1 MRIKF
6 LFFLALL
13 FCLIAVSASADMVFS
28 EVMASNG
35 VYTNGEAY
43 DWVEIHNT
51 GSKAVD
57 LSGYYLSDSK
67 KNPTK
72 WAFPAKTTVKAGAYI
87 LVYCTGED
95 MSAGKNGVYYANFK
109 ISASGDKL
117 ILTEPDGV
125 TQAAYLDIP
134 AQYGNVSWGLPEGG
148 SEYLYFAEA
157 TPGKKNPQTGYA
169 AQTDA
174 PVILTAGG
182 FYDGSVTVNVQAAQ
196 EATVRYTLDGS
207 TPTAKSKQFPA
218 EGLTFS
224 KTAVLRVRAFASDQV
239 PSPTVSA
246 SYFIGLEQP
255 VPVISLITDEK
266 YLFDKKTGALVKGT
280 SSSYP
285 NYERDWEYP
294 VNIEYFDLSG
304 TSEINQ
310 MGTFTAAGHSARQ
323 NAQKSIAIYAR
334 RAYGPERF
342 FFNPFPHRD
351 YDSYKSLL
359 LRSANSDAFSTRLRD
374 PVISSL
380 AEPLNIIYQDALA
393 IEVYINGQYW
403 GHYNLREKIN
413 KYFVAQWEGVTDEKD
428 IDSIDILARTGR
440 DEFLQNGSNE
450 DWLALCDFCKTKD
463 LNVPENL
470 QHVID
475 RLDIDSLFTHTA
487 FEIIIGNNDF
497 TNVRVYRVPGAKW
510 KYLLFDVEAGF
521 LSLES
526 GPMNYYIKKVGDK
539 VQGFRHE
546 PLAALLNVPEMKAAF
561 LTRFAEVLELSFQ
574 WPYVEAHFA
583 PWEETLET
591 LLPRHLERWPH
602 FSMKAWRQNVDAV
615 KYYARMRPVKIVAML
630 QKHMK
635 LTNAEVEQ
643 YFGETQ
649 RLLEGFVKK
658 K

>member
-1 MRIKF
+1 MRIKVLCF
-6 LFFLALL
+6 LTLL
-13 FCLIAVSASADMVFS
+13 FCLIAVSASADVVFS

-51 GSKAVD
+51 GKKAVD

-67 KNPTK
+67 KNPAK

-95 MSAGKNGVYYANFK
+95 LSAGKNGVYYANFK

-134 AQYGNVSWGLPEGG
+134 VQYGNVSWGLPEGG
-148 SEYLYFAEA
+148 GEYLYFEEA
-157 TPGKKNPQTGYA
+157 TPGKKNPKTGCA
-169 AQTDA
+169 AQADA
-174 PVILTAGG
+174 PTILTAGG
-182 FYDGSVTVNVQAAQ
+182 FYGGPVTVTVQSAS
-196 EATVRYTLDGS
+196 TVRYTLDGS
-207 TPTAKSKQFPA
+207 TPTARSKAFPA

-224 KTAVLRVRAFASDQV
+224 KTAVLRVRAFENDRV

-266 YLFDKKTGALVKGT
+266 YLFDKKTGALVKG
-280 SSSYP
+280 SSDSYP
-285 NYERDWEYP
+285 NYEREWEYP
-294 VNIEYFDLSG
+294 VNIEYFGLGG
-304 TSEINQ
+304 TGEINQ

-334 RAYGPERF
+334 KAYGPERF
-342 FFNPFPHRD
+342 AFSPFPNRD

-413 KYFVAQWEGVTDEKD
+413 KYFVAQWEGVTDEKE

-470 QHVID
+470 QYVTD

-497 TNVRVYRVPGAKW
+497 TNVRVYRVPGGKW

-521 LSLES
+521 LSMES
-526 GPMNYYIKKVGDK
+526 GPMNYYIKKVNDK

-602 FSMKAWRQNVDAV
+602 FSLKAWRQNVDAV
-615 KYYARMRPVKIVAML
+615 KYYARMRPVKIVALL

-635 LTNAEVEQ
+635 LTDAEVER

-649 RLLEGFVKK
+649 RLLEGLNILK
-658 K
+658 

>member
-1 MRIKF
+1 MLLF
-6 LFFLALL
+6 LLAL
-13 FCLIAVSASADMVFS
+13 AAPASADIVIS

-35 VYTNGEAY
+35 VYVGGEAY
-43 DWVEIHNT
+43 DWMEIHNT
-51 GSKAVD
+51 GKKAVD

-67 KNPTK
+67 KNPAK
-72 WAFPAKTTVKAGAYI
+72 WAFPAKTTVKAGGYI

-95 MSAGKNGVYYANFK
+95 MNPGKNGVYYANFK
-109 ISASGDKL
+109 ISASGDRL

-125 TQAAYLDIP
+125 TQAYLDIP
-134 AQYGNVSWGLPEGG
+134 AQYCSVSWGLPEGG
-148 SEYLYFAEA
+148 GEYLYFAEA
-157 TPGKKNPQTGYA
+157 TPGKKNPKEGFTA
-169 AQTDA
+169 RADA
-174 PVILTAGG
+174 PVIQTAGG
-182 FYDGSVTVNVQAAQ
+182 FYDGPVTVNVQSAS
-196 EATVRYTLDGS
+196 TVRYTLDGS
-207 TPTAKSKQFPA
+207 TPTEKSKQFPA

-224 KTAVLRVRAFASDQV
+224 KTAVLRVRAFASDRV

-246 SYFIGLEQP
+246 SYFIGLSQP

-266 YLFDKKTGALVKGT
+266 YLFDKKTGALVKGNNA
-280 SSSYP
+280 SYP
-285 NYERDWEYP
+285 NYEREWEYP
-294 VNIEYFDLSG
+294 VNIEYFDASG
-304 TSEINQ
+304 TAEINQ

-334 RAYGPERF
+334 KAYGPERF
-342 FFNPFPHRD
+342 NFNPFPNRD

-413 KYFVAQWEGVTDEKD
+413 KYFVAQWEGVTDEKE

-450 DWLALCDFCKTKD
+450 DWLVLCDFCKTKN
-463 LNVPENL
+463 LNDPENL
-470 QHVID
+470 QYVLD

-497 TNVRVYRVPGAKW
+497 TNVRVYRVPGGKW

-521 LSLES
+521 LSMES
-526 GPMNYYIKKVGDK
+526 GPMNYYIKKVNDK

-574 WPYVEAHFA
+574 WPYVETHFI

-602 FSMKAWRQNVDAV
+602 FTLKEWRQNVDAV
-615 KYYARMRPVKIVAML
+615 KYYARMRPVKIVSLL

-635 LTNAEVEQ
+635 LTDAEVDQ

-649 RLLEGFVKK
+649 RLLEGLNILK
-658 K
+658 

>member
-1 MRIKF
+1 MQIKF
-6 LFFLALL
+6 LFLLALL
-13 FCLIAVSASADMVFS
+13 FCFIAVSASADIVFS

-35 VYTNGEAY
+35 VYTDGEAY

-51 GSKAVD
+51 GKKTVD
-57 LSGYYLSDSK
+57 LSGWYLSDSK
-67 KNPTK
+67 KNPAK
-72 WAFPAKTTVKAGAYI
+72 WAFPENTTIKAGAYI

-95 MSAGKNGVYYANFK
+95 MNAGKNGVYYANFK
-109 ISASGDKL
+109 ISASGDKM
-117 ILTEPDGV
+117 ILTEPDGE
-125 TQAAYLDIP
+125 TRAAYLDIP
-134 AQYGNVSWGLPEGG
+134 AQYGNMSWGLPEGG
-148 SEYLYFAEA
+148 TEYLYFEEA
-157 TPGKKNPQTGYA
+157 TPGKKNPKTAYA
-169 AQTDA
+169 ARTEA

-182 FYDGSVTVNVQAAQ
+182 FYDAGVTVKTQAGPDA
-196 EATVRYTLDGS
+196 VIRYTTDGS
-207 TPTAKSKQFPA
+207 TPTAKSKAFPA
-218 EGLTFS
+218 EGLAFS
-224 KTAVLRVRAFASDQV
+224 KTAVLRVRAFEDDKV

-246 SYFIGLEQP
+246 SYFVGLEQP
-255 VPVISLITDEK
+255 VPVVSLITDEK

-280 SSSYP
+280 NPDYP
-285 NYERDWEYP
+285 NYEREWEYP
-294 VNIEYFDLSG
+294 VNIEYFNAEGAL
-304 TSEINQ
+304 EISQ

-334 RAYGPERF
+334 KAYGPDRF
-342 FFNPFPHRD
+342 YFDPFPNRD
-351 YDSYKSLL
+351 YGSYKSLL

-413 KYFVAQWEGVTDEKD
+413 KYFVAQWEGVTDETE

-440 DEFLQNGSNE
+440 DEFVQNGSNE

-463 LNVPENL
+463 LNDPENL
-470 QHVID
+470 QYVLD
-475 RLDIDSLFTHTA
+475 RLDVDSLFTHTA

-497 TNVRVYRVPGAKW
+497 TNVRVYRVPGGKW

-521 LSLES
+521 LSMEA
-526 GPMNYYIKKVGDK
+526 GPMNYYIKKVSDK
-539 VQGFRHE
+539 IQGFRHE

-574 WPYVEAHFA
+574 WSWVEARFA
-583 PWEETLET
+583 PWEDALET

-602 FSMKAWRQNVDAV
+602 FTMKAWRQNVDAV
-615 KYYARMRPVKIVAML
+615 KYYARMRPVKIVALL

-635 LTNAEVEQ
+635 LTDAEVEQ

-649 RLLEGFVKK
+649 RLLEGLNILK
-658 K
+658 

>member
-1 MRIKF
+1 MRIKL

-13 FCLIAVSASADMVFS
+13 FCLIAVSASADIVFS

-35 VYTNGEAY
+35 VYANGEAY

-67 KNPTK
+67 KNPAK
-72 WAFPAKTTVKAGAYI
+72 WVFPAKTTVKAGAYI

-95 MSAGKNGVYYANFK
+95 MNAGKNGVYYANFK

-125 TQAAYLDIP
+125 TQAAYLDVP

-148 SEYLYFAEA
+148 NEYLYFAEA
-157 TPGKKNPQTGYA
+157 TPGKKNPKTGYA
-169 AQTDA
+169 AQTEA

-182 FYDGSVTVNVQAAQ
+182 FYEGPVTVNVQAAP
-196 EATVRYTLDGS
+196 EAAVRYTLDGS
-207 TPTAKSKQFPA
+207 TPTAKSKLFPA

-224 KTAVLRVRAFASDQV
+224 KNAVLRVRAFMSDQV

-246 SYFIGLEQP
+246 SYFIGLSQP

-266 YLFDKKTGALVKGT
+266 YLFDKKTGALVKG
-280 SSSYP
+280 SSDSYP

-294 VNIEYFDLSG
+294 VNIEYFDANG
-304 TSEINQ
+304 TNEINQ

-334 RAYGPERF
+334 KAYGPERF
-342 FFNPFPHRD
+342 SFNPFPHRD

-413 KYFVAQWEGVTDEKD
+413 KYFVAQWEGVTDEKE
-428 IDSIDILARTGR
+428 IDNIDILARTGR
-440 DEFLQNGSNE
+440 NEFLQNGSNE

-463 LNVPENL
+463 LNAPENL
-470 QHVID
+470 QYVLD

-487 FEIIIGNNDF
+487 FEVIIGNNDF
-497 TNVRVYRVPGAKW
+497 TNVRVYRVPGGKW

-561 LTRFAEVLELSFQ
+561 LKRFAEVLELSFQ
-574 WPYVEAHFA
+574 WPYVEAHFI

-615 KYYARMRPVKIVAML
+615 KYYARMRPVKIVSML

-635 LTNAEVEQ
+635 LTDAEVEQ

>member
-1 MRIKF
+1 MRIKV
-6 LFFLALL
+6 LCLLTLL
-13 FCLIAVSASADMVFS
+13 FCLIAVSASAEIVFS

-51 GSKAVD
+51 GKKAVD

-95 MSAGKNGVYYANFK
+95 LSAGKNGVYYANFK

-117 ILTEPDGV
+117 ILTEPDGE
-125 TQAAYLDIP
+125 TQAAYLDVP
-134 AQYGNVSWGLPEGG
+134 VQYGNVSWGLPEGG
-148 SEYLYFAEA
+148 GEYLYFEEA
-157 TPGKKNPQTGYA
+157 TPGKKNPKTGYA
-169 AQTDA
+169 SQADA

-182 FYDGSVTVNVQAAQ
+182 FYDGPVTVTVQSAS
-196 EATVRYTLDGS
+196 TVRYTLDGS

-218 EGLTFS
+218 KGLTFS
-224 KTAVLRVRAFASDQV
+224 KTAVLRVRAFESDRV

-266 YLFDKKTGALVKGT
+266 YLFDKKTGALVKGASDT
-280 SSSYP
+280 YP
-285 NYERDWEYP
+285 NYEREWEYP
-294 VNIEYFDLSG
+294 VNVEYFNAGG
-304 TSEINQ
+304 TGEINQ

-323 NAQKSIAIYAR
+323 NSQKSIAIYAR
-334 RAYGPERF
+334 KAYGPERF
-342 FFNPFPHRD
+342 YFNPFPNRD
-351 YDSYKSLL
+351 YGSYKSLL

-413 KYFVAQWEGVTDEKD
+413 KYFVAQWEGVTDEKE
-428 IDSIDILARTGR
+428 IDQIDILARTGR

-470 QHVID
+470 QYVTD

-487 FEIIIGNNDF
+487 FEIIIGNNDY
-497 TNVRVYRVPGAKW
+497 TNVRMYRVPGGKW

-521 LSLES
+521 LSMES
-526 GPMNYYIKKVGDK
+526 GPMNYYIKKVNDK

-546 PLAALLNVPEMKAAF
+546 PLAALLNVPDMKAAF
-561 LTRFAEVLELSFQ
+561 LKRFAEVLELSFQ
-574 WPYVEAHFA
+574 WPYVEARFA

-602 FSMKAWRQNVDAV
+602 FTLKAWRQNVDAV
-615 KYYARMRPVKIVAML
+615 KYYARIRPVKIVALL

-635 LTNAEVEQ
+635 LTDAEVEQ

-649 RLLEGFVKK
+649 RLLEGLNILK
-658 K
+658 